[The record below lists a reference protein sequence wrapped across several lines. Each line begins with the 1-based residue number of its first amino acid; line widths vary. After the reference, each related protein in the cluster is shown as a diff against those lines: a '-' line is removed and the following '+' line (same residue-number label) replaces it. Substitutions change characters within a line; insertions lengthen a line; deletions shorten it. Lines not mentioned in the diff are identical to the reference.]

1 LHGGMKMAG
10 SLELYDQFD
19 DRLEALRA
27 FGFNGRALMQAIWRI
42 PNQSKK
48 YVWIAWSGR
57 YQFGVNTLSPDG
69 RFLKDCRDPQESGA
83 DSYAKHVP
91 EDREY
96 ILFMRNRG
104 MREVTFKGVF
114 VPDLEKSFK
123 NVSAWR
129 RVSVECSLPDGQWQA
144 SAATL

>member
-1 LHGGMKMAG
+1 MAG
-10 SLELYDQFD
+10 SLELDDQFD

-27 FGFNGRALMQAIWRI
+27 FGFNGRALMRAIWRI

-48 YVWIAWSGR
+48 FVWIAWSGR

-69 RFLKDCRDPQESGA
+69 RFLEDCRDPREGGA
-83 DSYAKHVP
+83 GNYAKHVP

-96 ILFMRNRG
+96 ILFMRNHG

-114 VPDLEKSFK
+114 LPDREKSFE

>member
-1 LHGGMKMAG
+1 MVE
-10 SLELYDQFD
+10 SLKLYDQFD

-27 FGFNGRALMQAIWRI
+27 FGFNGRALMRAIWRI

-57 YQFGVNTLSPDG
+57 YQFGVNTLSSDG
-69 RFLKDCRDPQESGA
+69 KFLKDCRDIKEGGA
-83 DSYAKHVP
+83 ENYAKHVP

-104 MREVTFKGVF
+104 EREVTFKGVF
-114 VPDLEKSFK
+114 VPDRE
-123 NVSAWR
+123 
-129 RVSVECSLPDGQWQA
+129 
-144 SAATL
+144 